1 MISKKIHNIES
12 FYAAIEP
19 SLKFAGVYVKK
30 QWLPF
35 AIKMCRL
42 KPQSFVIS
50 KSFTIPKRARL
61 FTRWIDEY
69 GNCLKLEKTHRQKL
83 AVSYD
88 VPLIDPKQLVIT
100 DLYAC
105 LPLDKVA
112 KMSKLLYFRSGLDA
126 NQVPQIVLAFLG
138 IDNFLRTFK
147 LIDGVWMSA
156 APLELGCYVLE
167 QMSIKSEMQNNYTKV
182 LINKLPNWPCTN
194 QVSWLSSWYP
204 SSEFVSILKQYSQ
217 VVDIL
222 NIGK

>member
-1 MISKKIHNIES
+1 MISKKINNLES

-19 SLKFAGVYVKK
+19 SLKFAGVNVKK
-30 QWLPF
+30 KWLPF
-35 AIKMCRL
+35 VIKMCRL
-42 KPQSFVIS
+42 KPQSFVMS

-83 AVSYD
+83 SISYNNS
-88 VPLIDPKQLVIT
+88 LINPKQLVIT

-112 KMSKLLYFRSGLDA
+112 KMSKLLYFRAASDSNG
-126 NQVPQIVLAFLG
+126 QPRMVLAFLG
-138 IDNFLRTFK
+138 IDNFLRTFN

-167 QMSIKSEMQNNYTKV
+167 QMAIKAEMQNNYTKV

-194 QVSWLSSWYP
+194 QVAWLSSWYP
-204 SSEFVSILKQYSQ
+204 SSEFLSILTQYPQ